1 MFMWLLKGYS
11 GLGVGGGL
19 FFLNPF
25 ALKSVST
32 ADAKLSNLKPMRA
45 SQGRQ
50 LQQPQV

>member
-1 MFMWLLKGYS
+1 MFLWLLKSYS
-11 GLGVGGGL
+11 GLGVVGVV
-19 FFLNPF
+19 FLNPF

-32 ADAKLSNLKPMRA
+32 ADAKLSNLKPMPA